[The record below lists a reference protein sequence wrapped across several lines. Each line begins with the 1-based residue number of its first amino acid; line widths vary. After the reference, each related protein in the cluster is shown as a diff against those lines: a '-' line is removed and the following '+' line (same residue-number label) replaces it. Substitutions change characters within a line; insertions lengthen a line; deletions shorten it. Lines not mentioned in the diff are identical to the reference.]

1 MTDPSL
7 GETEA
12 TSATTSAIP
21 VQKAGSARTS
31 VGRASA
37 ILASGTLVS
46 RVLGFVNAAV
56 LAHAIG
62 TFAAAD
68 AFSLANQLPNNIYS
82 LVAGGLLSAV
92 IVPQIVKAGLHD
104 DGGQRFVNRLV
115 TLGVSL
121 FIPITVVAVLCAPLL
136 TRLYGAGRA
145 DEATLQLATL
155 FAYWCLPQILFYALY
170 SLVGETLNARG
181 VFGPFTWA
189 PVVNNVVVIG
199 GTVLFMS
206 LFGGDPAHRDPAGWS
221 GAEIS
226 LLGAFTTGGIAAQA
240 LVLFLFWRR
249 AGLRF
254 RPDFRW
260 RGVGLGDTGRAAAWV
275 FGIFLV
281 SQVGGVVETN
291 VALSASGENQ
301 ASVTVLRYAWLMFM
315 LPHSVATVSIVT
327 AYFTRM
333 SEHVRDGDL
342 PSVRRDLVSALRL
355 VLLIMV
361 FSAVGLAVLAYPFS
375 ALVLPSYDSIAA
387 TAPVYMAYLLGLVS
401 FTVFF
406 VLLRVYYALDLVR
419 VAFFIQIAQTA
430 FYCLACLLID
440 TLVPDR
446 WVAIALALAL
456 GAALTLQAVLS
467 ALFLVRPLGGVGT
480 REVTL
485 QGLWFLGAALPAA
498 AAGVGL
504 LALLGGVSEGAFP
517 VSSPV
522 GGAVTMVIA
531 GGVMAVVY
539 AAVLWVTRNP
549 ELRAAAAPVLGRLR
563 RR

>member
-1 MTDPSL
+1 MSDPAGEETDAAA
-7 GETEA
+7 A
-12 TSATTSAIP
+12 TADATPRPGI
-21 VQKAGSARTS
+21 
-31 VGRASA
+31 GRASA
-37 ILASGTLVS
+37 LLASGTLVS
-46 RVLGFVNAAV
+46 RILGFVNAAV
-56 LAHAIG
+56 LANAIG
-62 TFAAAD
+62 AIGAAD

-104 DGGQRFVNRLV
+104 DGGQRFVNKLV
-115 TLGVSL
+115 TLGITL
-121 FIPITVVAVLCAPLL
+121 FIPITVAAVLAAPLL
-136 TRLYGAGRA
+136 TRLYGADRA

-189 PVVNNVVVIG
+189 PVINNVVVIG
-199 GTVLFMS
+199 GTVLFMG

-221 GAEIS
+221 VAEIS
-226 LLGAFTTGGIAAQA
+226 LLGGATTAGIAAQA

-260 RGVGLGDTGRAAAWV
+260 RGVGLGSTGRAAAWV

-281 SQVGGVVETN
+281 SQVGGVVESR
-291 VALSASGENQ
+291 VAFVASGTD
-301 ASVTVLRYAWLMFM
+301 ASVTVLKYAWLMFM

-333 SEHVRDGDL
+333 SEHVRDADL
-342 PSVRRDLVSALRL
+342 PAVRRDLISALRL

-361 FSAVGLAVLAYPFS
+361 FSAVGLAVLAYPFT
-375 ALVLPSYDSIAA
+375 AVVLPDYDTVAA

-419 VAFFIQIAQTA
+419 TAFVIQIVQTV
-430 FYCLACLLID
+430 FYSAAA
-440 TLVPDR
+440 LVIGGVVPR
-446 WVAIALALAL
+446 ESIAIALAVAL

-467 ALFLVRPLGGVGT
+467 AVFLVKPLGGVGL
-480 REVTL
+480 REVAT
-485 QGLWFLGAALPAA
+485 QGLWFLAAALPSA
-498 AAGVGL
+498 AAGVGML
-504 LALLGGVSEGAFP
+504 LLLGGVGRDAFP
-517 VSSPV
+517 VSGPV
-522 GGAVTMVIA
+522 GGAAT
-531 GGVMAVVY
+531 MAVVGGTMALCY
-539 AAVLWVTRNP
+539 LLLLGLTRNP
-549 ELRAAAAPVLGRLR
+549 ELRAITAPLLARVR